1 MMLAFDYPIPSTT
14 IGRRSESN
22 VPAQALTLLNDPFIV
37 GQAQNWAKASLK
49 AQSDLKPEARVQE
62 LYLTAFS
69 RPPDATER
77 REALE
82 FLKHQE
88 LLNGAAAS
96 AEKSWADLCHV
107 LFNVK
112 EFIFLK

>member
-1 MMLAFDYPIPSTT
+1 MMLAFDYPIPATT

-37 GQAQNWAKASLK
+37 GQAENWAKASLK
-49 AQSDLKPEARVQE
+49 AHSHLKPEERVNE

-77 REALE
+77 QEALE
-82 FLKHQE
+82 FLKQQE
-88 LLNGAAAS
+88 LLNGPAAGT
-96 AEKSWADLCHV
+96 EKSWSDFCHV

>member
-49 AQSDLKPEARVQE
+49 AQSDLNPEARVNE

-69 RPPDATER
+69 RPPDATEC

-88 LLNGAAAS
+88 LLNGTAAS
-96 AEKSWADLCHV
+96 AEKSWADFCHV